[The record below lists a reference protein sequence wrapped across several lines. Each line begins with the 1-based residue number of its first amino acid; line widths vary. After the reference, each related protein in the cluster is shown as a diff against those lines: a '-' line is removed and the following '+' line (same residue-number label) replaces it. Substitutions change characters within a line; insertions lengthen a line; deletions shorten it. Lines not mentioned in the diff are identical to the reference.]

1 MPDRETLAAYDKAP
15 GDFAE
20 TWLAQETPE
29 DFQAAVRK
37 YFRPGSVADIGSGSG
52 RDMAWLAS
60 QGFSVTGYDASEG
73 LLADARRRYPELAF
87 TFAALPA
94 LEGIADESFDNV
106 VCETVIMH
114 LPLDEIVPSVLRL
127 LAILKSGGVLY
138 LSWRTDQRTDWRDER
153 GRRYAGFDPQI
164 VRDVLTPHEILL
176 ENETISASS
185 GNPIRVIVA
194 RKS

>member
-52 RDMAWLAS
+52 RDIAWLSS
-60 QGFSVTGYDASEG
+60 QGFDVTGYDASEG
-73 LLADARRRYPELAF
+73 LLAEARRRYPKLAF
-87 TFAALPA
+87 RFASLPA
-94 LEGIADESFDNV
+94 LDGIPDESFDNV

-114 LPLDEIVPSVLRL
+114 LPLDEIVPSVRRL

-153 GRRYAGFDPQI
+153 GRRYASFDPQI
-164 VRDVLTPHEILL
+164 VRDVLTPHEILR